1 MTPRDLACLSL
12 WSDKPLVRLYQER
25 TGQSS
30 FSVKQLIAF
39 AESLPATLIEKMW
52 GESSQLPPRA
62 GSPTRRPSQQAHR
75 HS

>member
-52 GESSQLPPRA
+52 GESSQLPPRVPA
-62 GSPTRRPSQQAHR
+62 PTRRPSQQAR
-75 HS
+75 